1 MKPKR
6 EEFSTGERAF
16 RILLDPNLND
26 VFYWHFHPELELV
39 YVEAEQGFRH
49 IGDHLSR
56 YEGSDLALI
65 GPNIPHLNF
74 DYGVRTQVGTVVIQM
89 KEDFLGAPFMSL
101 HETNS
106 IRQLFERS
114 RSGLAFSGEV
124 KRQAGEK
131 LKMLPALPELQQLLT
146 LLEVLD
152 LLSQSTE
159 SMDLGARPV
168 SEGSVIKEQQRLNLV
183 YRFVEEN
190 YHRDVDVHEV
200 AALCCLTTPAFC
212 RYFRKASGYTFT
224 DFLNRYRINQACKML
239 MLDKP
244 VGEACFSSGFNNFSH
259 FSKTFRKFTGLNP
272 TGYIKNFNP
281 ASHI

>member
-6 EEFSTGERAF
+6 EEFHTGERAF

-89 KEDFLGAPFMSL
+89 KEDFLGSRFMEL
-101 HETNS
+101 HEAGS
-106 IRQLFERS
+106 IRRLMERS
-114 RSGLAFSGEV
+114 RSGLAFSGDT
-124 KRQAGEK
+124 KRQAGEL
-131 LKMLPALPELQQLLT
+131 LKSLPALSEFQQLIT
-146 LLEVLD
+146 LLRVLD
-152 LLSQSTE
+152 LLSHS
-159 SMDLGARPV
+159 SDSVDLEARPV
-168 SEGSVIKEQQRLNLV
+168 SDGAVIKEQQRLHLV

-190 YHRDVDVHEV
+190 YHHEIDVHEV
-200 AALCCLTTPAFC
+200 AELCCLTMPAFC
-212 RYFRKASGYTFT
+212 RYFRKASGHTFT
-224 DFLNRYRINQACKML
+224 DFLNKYRINQACKML
-239 MLDKP
+239 MLDKQ
-244 VGEACFSSGFNNFSH
+244 VGEACYASGFNNFSH
-259 FSKTFRKFTGLNP
+259 FSKTFRKFTGQNP
-272 TGYIKNFNP
+272 LTYKKRF
-281 ASHI
+281 H